1 MQKRRQLAK
10 RKWRDK
16 FHRLTMAET
25 DAAAPERVDESM
37 SVEDVVAFLGSH
49 GIPGRFCEAF
59 EGNATVRGSVG
70 FFHNLCLLSD
80 NYIDGAEFLTLTESE
95 VKAIIPPIGLA
106 RKVMRLLPQREVTI
120 ASVLGFN
127 REVGQDQVHHH
138 FA

>member
-1 MQKRRQLAK
+1 
-10 RKWRDK
+10 
-16 FHRLTMAET
+16 MAET

-37 SVEDVVAFLGSH
+37 SVEDVAAFLGSH
-49 GIPGRFCEAF
+49 GIPGCFWEAF
-59 EGNATVRGSVG
+59 EGNATVRGSVR

-120 ASVLGFN
+120 ASVLSFN
-127 REVGQDQVHHH
+127 KAGRTRSSAPSFCMAYVLL
-138 FA
+138 FSARRLSCALNAS